1 MHKPEIAEPTHHKRR
16 PRKSHIVKKVPLTG
30 EALSPSTPD
39 PPPPSRIVSQLMEMG
54 FNRRRIEYAIQVSVF

>member
-1 MHKPEIAEPTHHKRR
+1 MHKPEVAEPKYQKKR
-16 PRKSHIVKKVPLTG
+16 PRKSHLVKKVPLTG
-30 EALSPSTPD
+30 ETTSPSVAD